1 MKRLKFRSSWE
12 PTISADAVF
21 KTNSKVIM
29 NQYLPTPK
37 EILTIMELLSGSLL
51 YKWPSSIENLAMVC
65 KLLNEVTLLYSDV
78 LI

>member
-1 MKRLKFRSSWE
+1 
-12 PTISADAVF
+12 
-21 KTNSKVIM
+21 M

-51 YKWPSSIENLAMVC
+51 YKLPSSIENLVIVC
-65 KLLNEVTLLYSDV
+65 KLLNEVTLLYSDI